1 MDRREEED
9 KKGEVVNRWWAEGV
23 GWGGEREGEEEGK
36 RREGESTRGGKRGRG
51 RDRSSMRR
59 EGVGGEVEEEKRVR
73 GE

>member
-36 RREGESTRGGKRGRG
+36 RWEGELTRGGKRGRRRG
-51 RDRSSMRR
+51 RL
-59 EGVGGEVEEEKRVR
+59 GGE
-73 GE
+73 GEGIGGV